1 MHLIVGIDTGK
12 TCAVSCLDLNGR
24 LVYAAHKTFAGAGW
38 FVGMVKDVGIPAL
51 IACDKEPNDVAR
63 KVAASF
69 NTRLFYPKREM
80 ASLEKRQ
87 ITRPFGL
94 TNRHEMDA
102 LSAAIKAY
110 NRYSNK
116 LHQAEHI
123 SRNRSVEDLD
133 AVKAKI
139 ISRYSIDEAIT
150 NKIANRR

>member
-24 LVYAAHKTFAGAGW
+24 LVHATHKTFAGTEW
-38 FVGMVKDVGIPAL
+38 FVSVIKDVGIPSL
-51 IACDKEPNDVAR
+51 VACDKEPNDVAR

-69 NTRLFYPKREM
+69 NTRLFYPKKEM

-87 ITRPFGL
+87 IARPFGL

-102 LSAAIKAY
+102 LSGAVKAF

-123 SRNRSVEDLD
+123 SKSKKVEDID
-133 AVKAKI
+133 AIKAKI
-139 ISRYSIDEAIT
+139 IKRYSIDEAIT
-150 NKIANRR
+150 NKAANRR